1 MMRQRIQLG
10 VIASL
15 ILIFLLTLYPYN
27 FSLVEGLSII
37 KIFQSFHHASN
48 PLDFLDNVILFMPLG
63 FICGAWLMHFK
74 GIKAITAT
82 ILVLCFSVSF
92 STTIEILQIF
102 LADRFS
108 TKSDILANSL
118 GGLLGC
124 LSFFLGYWVVVL
136 MKSQKAFKSKY
147 IVLTWVAYFTA
158 TICITLSLSKTTTL
172 SNWNKEFPLILGN
185 EATGDRPW
193 RGHIAQLSIF
203 DRAFTPRDIRHFFT
217 TDFPSN
223 FDRNSLLA
231 SYQLSGGGNYKDITN
246 QMPALVW
253 QGQSS
258 LAEKEQQRDN
268 DVYVNSSH
276 WLTTPV
282 APTLMN
288 EKIRQT
294 GQFTICTTVAANELK
309 QTGPARIISLSSDPF
324 HRNFTLGQ
332 KEGDLIF
339 RLRTPLTGENGNNF
353 EFLIPNIF
361 NNTNYH
367 RLVISYDNSV
377 VKIYVDEANNFYSW
391 QLVPEAALFE
401 EFIPNSSN
409 YRDIASYKFSYYFI
423 IFVPLGLL
431 LALFSL
437 TFKGK
442 VALCNFVLG
451 AGVVFPAGVLQS
463 LLAIGSKTNL
473 NLTNFVLSI
482 SIATITVFLVRAGIW
497 FGVSPTLKPSQ

>member
-1 MMRQRIQLG
+1 MQQRIQFV
-10 VIASL
+10 VITSVII
-15 ILIFLLTLYPYN
+15 ILLVTLYPYS
-27 FSLVEGLSII
+27 FSMVEELSII
-37 KIFQSFHHASN
+37 KIFQSFHHLSN
-48 PLDFLDNVILFMPLG
+48 PLDFLYNIILFIPLG
-63 FICGAWLMHFK
+63 FVCGAWLMHFK

-82 ILVLCFSVSF
+82 ILVLGISLSF

-118 GGLLGC
+118 GGILGC
-124 LSFFLGYWVVVL
+124 LSFFWVDLTVMLARSKKVL
-136 MKSQKAFKSKY
+136 KPKHLMLSF
-147 IVLTWVAYFTA
+147 LTYFA
-158 TICITLSLSKTTTL
+158 ITICITIPLSQATTL

-203 DRAFTPRDIRHFFT
+203 DRAFTPRDIRRFFA
-217 TDFPSN
+217 TDFPST
-223 FDRNSLLA
+223 FDKDSLLA
-231 SYQLSGGGNYKDITN
+231 SYQLSGGGDYKDITN

-288 EKIRQT
+288 ENIRQT

-332 KEGDLIF
+332 QEEDLIF
-339 RLRTPLTGENGNNF
+339 RLRTPLMGENGNNF
-353 EFLIPNIF
+353 ELLIPGIF
-361 NNTNYH
+361 SDTNYH
-367 RLVISYDNSV
+367 HLVISYDNSI
-377 VKIYVDEANNFYSW
+377 VKIYIDEANNFYSW
-391 QLVPEAALFE
+391 QLAPEAALLE
-401 EFIPNSSN
+401 ELFPSSN
-409 YRDIASYKFSYYFI
+409 NYKDIASYKFLYYFI

-442 VALCNFVLG
+442 VALCSFVLG

-463 LLAIGSKTNL
+463 LLAIGSETNL